1 MPGPAAF
8 MSYARFDDQHDNG
21 WLTRFQ
27 ERLSAEVR
35 AQTGMD
41 FAIFQDRKDIAWG
54 QNWQQR
60 IDEALDTVTLL
71 LVVITPSFFRS
82 QACRSEVNKFLER
95 ERILG
100 RGDLI
105 LPVYYIGAR
114 EMDDPGLREA
124 DDMAKV
130 LFSRQWADWRKLRLK
145 SITSPQVRKAIAEL
159 ASRMRDAFWQPPAST
174 ALPIR
179 SGRGMKPSAFVNE
192 RRDDVAPETYTDAAG
207 ERPVTISGRRT
218 GVYLIEGDGETVLEP
233 QHVTINLR
241 SSEIDLPPIIAEL
254 QQRIAARLEVPQP
267 SVGRGVAPWNSPA
280 MVALTGYRKGR
291 TPIQE
296 HAVINLDMHVND
308 YATFAATVLSLD
320 SDLEKVTPDGLRV
333 QTTLRRE
340 YLPTPADI
348 HRAVDKPI
356 PFLANGVGIV
366 LLAFTDDEKVILTRR
381 RESSRARPGQRD
393 VSVVEGIHAVHDAS
407 GSSRVD
413 AYLTAVR
420 ACREELGVSV
430 TNNDVRLLG
439 FGVDMKYYQWNF
451 FGMVEL
457 GCTSDEAMELHAMNA
472 KDRWEGQI
480 QATAANPVTVFE
492 QLHSDGTW
500 DTALAAT
507 YLAFCKRIG
516 ITQTRWASARVFG
529 GRADSN

>member
-1 MPGPAAF
+1 MPEPAAF

-21 WLTRFQ
+21 WLTRFR

-35 AQTGMD
+35 AQTGID

-54 QNWQQR
+54 QNWQHR
-60 IDEALDTVTLL
+60 IDEALNTVTLL
-71 LVVITPSFFRS
+71 LVIITPSFFRS
-82 QACRSEVNKFLER
+82 QACRSEVSKFLER
-95 ERILG
+95 ERALG
-100 RGDLI
+100 REDLI

-130 LFSRQWADWRKLRLK
+130 LFPRQWADWRKLRLK
-145 SITSPQVRKAIAEL
+145 PITSPQVRKAIAEL

-174 ALPIR
+174 ALLAS
-179 SGRGMKPSAFVNE
+179 SGRGVKPSVFIDD
-192 RRDDVAPETYTDAAG
+192 RRDDAAFEAYLDAAAG

-218 GVYLIEGDGETVLEP
+218 GVYLVEGDGETVLEP
-233 QHVTINLR
+233 QHVMISLR
-241 SSEIDLPPIIAEL
+241 SSEIDLPPVIVEL
-254 QQRIAARLEVPQP
+254 RRRMAARLEVPQP
-267 SVGRGVAPWNSPA
+267 STGRGVAPWNSPA

-291 TPIQE
+291 TLIHE
-296 HAVINLDMHVND
+296 HAVMNLDMHVND

-320 SDLEKVTPDGLRV
+320 SEIEKVTPDGLRV

-340 YLPTPADI
+340 YLPTPADVY
-348 HRAVDKPI
+348 RAVDKPI
-356 PFLANGVGIV
+356 PFLANGVGVV
-366 LLAFTDDEKVILTRR
+366 LLAFTDDDKAILTRR

-439 FGVDMKYYQWNF
+439 FGVDIKYYQWNF
-451 FGMVEL
+451 FGIVDL
-457 GCTSDEAMELHAMNA
+457 RCTSDEAMELHAMNA
-472 KDRWEGQI
+472 KDRW
-480 QATAANPVTVFE
+480 V
-492 QLHSDGTW
+492 
-500 DTALAAT
+500 
-507 YLAFCKRIG
+507 
-516 ITQTRWASARVFG
+516 
-529 GRADSN
+529 RA